1 MGILNLTPDSF
12 SDGGRFNKTEDAL
25 SCAELMIESGVD
37 IIDVGAESTRPGS
50 EEVNEEIEWSRI
62 KDILPQLYKLKIPIS
77 LDSRKPFVMKKAL
90 SIGVDMIN
98 DVSGFQLDETLKLV
112 KDCSGDNTGFCVM
125 HMQGNPL
132 NMQDS
137 PRYADVL
144 AEVEHFLKQT
154 RDVLLSLGIKKDSLL
169 IDPGFGF
176 GKTKDHNLKLLSSI
190 SRLRKI
196 APVLVGISRK
206 RLIAEMSLRD
216 CPPNDRLGGSLAAAI
231 WSVSQG
237 ASIVR
242 VHDVKETVDALRV
255 FHRLTKT
262 NK

>member
-12 SDGGRFNKTEDAL
+12 SDGGRFDNTDGVL
-25 SCAELMIESGVD
+25 SCAESMIESGVD

-50 EEVNEEIEWSRI
+50 EEVNEKIEWNRI
-62 KDILPQLYKLKIPIS
+62 KEVLPHLYKMKVPIS
-77 LDSRKPFVMKKAL
+77 LDSRKPYVMDRAL
-90 SIGVDMIN
+90 SSGIDMIN
-98 DVSGFQLDETLKLV
+98 DVSGFQLEETINLI
-112 KDCSGDNTGFCVM
+112 KDCSSDNIGFCIM
-125 HMQGNPL
+125 HMQGNPQ

-137 PRYADVL
+137 PRYGDVV
-144 AEVEHFLKQT
+144 AEVEHFLMQ
-154 RDVLLSLGIKKDSLL
+154 RHDVLLSLGIKKNSLL

-176 GKTKDHNLKLLSSI
+176 GKTKDHNLKLLHSI
-190 SRLRKI
+190 SRLKNI

-216 CPPNDRLGGSLAAAI
+216 CPPTDRLGGSLAAAV

-255 FHRLTKT
+255 FQKLTE